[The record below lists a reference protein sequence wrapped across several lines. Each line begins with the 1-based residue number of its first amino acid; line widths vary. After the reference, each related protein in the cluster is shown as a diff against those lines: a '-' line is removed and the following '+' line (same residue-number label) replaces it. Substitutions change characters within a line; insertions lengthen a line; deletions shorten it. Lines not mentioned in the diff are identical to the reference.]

1 MKGRIHSMESMGT
14 LDGPGIR
21 FVLFMQGCIL
31 KCKYCHNRDT
41 WDARLGK
48 QVSADE
54 IVKKVL
60 RCKPFMDASG
70 GGITVSGGEALLQA
84 EFVHELFT
92 KLHKYNIHTCL
103 DTSGNVEITPEI
115 EELLKETDLVLLDI
129 KHINDKKCRELVGL
143 SNKNEL
149 AFARYLDEHNIPVW
163 IRQVLVPGFT
173 DDEEDLKE
181 LKRFIN
187 TLNNV
192 QKFEFLLYHDL
203 GKYKWIDLG
212 KEYPLE
218 GVRTAN
224 NDDLEKALKVMESVE
239 K

>member
-60 RCKPFMDASG
+60 RCKPFMEASG

-84 EFVHELFT
+84 EFVHL
-92 KLHKYNIHTCL
+92 
-103 DTSGNVEITPEI
+103 
-115 EELLKETDLVLLDI
+115 
-129 KHINDKKCRELVGL
+129 
-143 SNKNEL
+143 
-149 AFARYLDEHNIPVW
+149 YL
-163 IRQVLVPGFT
+163 GC
-173 DDEEDLKE
+173 
-181 LKRFIN
+181 
-187 TLNNV
+187 
-192 QKFEFLLYHDL
+192 
-203 GKYKWIDLG
+203 
-212 KEYPLE
+212 
-218 GVRTAN
+218 A
-224 NDDLEKALKVMESVE
+224 
-239 K
+239 